1 MFDLKGKNIKLNNAE
16 EHKILFE
23 YADEQGW
30 KWLNSGKRLNSS
42 FGMYVIYPL
51 VIRFGKDQKTI
62 CWDYVENVEDEITD
76 FKDIEPYIKSNKE
89 LTTGKE
95 LTAREFVEWFTD
107 TALAYC
113 SSVTGKCPNCKL
125 SSYNTKCGKALC
137 DTCNWKDHIDELF
150 EIATLDVNI
159 PPEEKAIKN
168 IEKLIKDPD
177 NTKMSDELIESLK
190 LAVEKLKGEM
200 RNETD

>member
-62 CWDYVENVEDEITD
+62 CWDYVENIEDEITD

-89 LTTGKE
+89 LTAGKE
-95 LTAREFVEWFTD
+95 LTAREFVEWFVGTVFD
-107 TALAYC
+107 YC
-113 SSVTGKCPNCKL
+113 DYCNNNRKCSNCKL
-125 SSYNTKCGKALC
+125 NEFNTKCGRSLC
-137 DTCNWKDHIDELF
+137 YTCNWGENIDELL
-150 EIATLDVNI
+150 EIAKQDNLSI
-159 PPEEKAIKN
+159 LSEKKAIEN

-177 NTKMSDELIESLK
+177 NTRMSNELIESLK
-190 LAVEKLKGEM
+190 LAVEKLKG
-200 RNETD
+200 

>member
-1 MFDLKGKNIKLNNAE
+1 MFDLEGKNIKLNNAE
-16 EHKILFE
+16 ELKILFE
-23 YADEQGW
+23 FADEQGW
-30 KWLNSGKRLNSS
+30 KWLNSKTRLKSS
-42 FGMYVIYPL
+42 FEMDVSYPIVIYF
-51 VIRFGKDQKTI
+51 RKDKKTI

-89 LTTGKE
+89 LTAGKE

-113 SSVTGKCPNCKL
+113 SSNNGKCSNCKL
-125 SSYNTKCGKALC
+125 SGYNTKCGKALC

-159 PPEEKAIKN
+159 PPEEKAIKD

-177 NTKMSDELIESLK
+177 NTKMSNELIESLK
-190 LAVEKLKGEM
+190 LAVEKLKG
-200 RNETD
+200 